1 MGGESESTAVLNTD
15 TKRPYSTFPEKGEL
29 LSQAE
34 EDLFLQL
41 QKRKLGVQASLH
53 QDDDDEEKIPSTVSE
68 LVLSRLPWLMGL
80 MLLQSL
86 TAVVMERYQGLV
98 DDHMIIAAF
107 ITMLV
112 GGGGNISSQVVANIV
127 ATIAQEK
134 SKKRD
139 IEGDASAKSI
149 SPWGIIIKELAAACV
164 LGLALCVIVLPR
176 VMWQDDTTNYDSLA
190 ITLSYGDPSPH
201 QKLYFTSAACCF
213 CCCCLLLLLLLLLL
227 CHCFTAFAP
236 PPAPHCQPHT
246 SHTRPSTPQIWPLP
260 FSPLL
265 LLVQVLTVL
274 FAGAATI
281 LVVCSFL
288 GAGVTMLMQQCGASL
303 SMISSGSP
311 PTVQVLGD
319 IAGILITCNICLLV
333 MPTVTMSAKQQCMV
347 DCAES
352 CADGMVGVAAAV
364 ADKAMTHIAAHPGSM
379 PLPFLLP

>member
-190 ITLSYGDPSPH
+190 ITLSY
-201 QKLYFTSAACCF
+201 
-213 CCCCLLLLLLLLLL
+213 
-227 CHCFTAFAP
+227 
-236 PPAPHCQPHT
+236 
-246 SHTRPSTPQIWPLP
+246 
-260 FSPLL
+260 
-265 LLVQVLTVL
+265 
-274 FAGAATI
+274 ATI

-319 IAGILITCNICLLV
+319 IAGIFITCNICLLI